1 MKFMLRRKLQII
13 LLCGGIWVAAL
24 SSVWAYE
31 VENSSV
37 GNNYTLIIQNTAS
50 QPLHGVAVAL
60 ISSPAWVVNFAPTYV
75 DLGNI
80 QPTASDTAV
89 FSFGIAPG
97 SDSLGGELEL
107 QITTQTGKIWKKKLQ
122 LYVVP
127 RLVTLNLQTN
137 GSCCNISE
145 YDLYIPGDANG
156 DEKISLTD
164 IVYLVNYVFR
174 GGPEPVPFFLS
185 GDMNEDARVDLTDI
199 IILVNYVFS
208 SP

>member
-1 MKFMLRRKLQII
+1 MLKKQLRII
-13 LLCGGIWVAAL
+13 LILGGIWFTAL
-24 SSVWAYE
+24 APLGAYE

-37 GNNYTLIIQNTAS
+37 GNSYSLIVENTGS

-60 ISSPAWVVNFAPTYV
+60 TSSPPWVVNFTPTFV
-75 DLGNI
+75 DFGNI

-107 QITTQTGKIWKKKLQ
+107 QITTQSGKVWKKKVL

-127 RLVTLNLQTN
+127 RLVTLATQTN
-137 GSCCNISE
+137 GSCCDISE
-145 YDLYIPGDANG
+145 FELYTPGDANA
-156 DEKISLTD
+156 DEKITLID
-164 IVYLVNYVFR
+164 IVYLVNYVFK
-174 GGPEPVPFFLS
+174 GGPEPLPFFLS
-185 GDMNEDARVDLTDI
+185 GDMNEDATVNLTDI
-199 IILVNYVFS
+199 VLLVNYVFS

>member
-1 MKFMLRRKLQII
+1 MLKKLLHII
-13 LLCGGIWVAAL
+13 LILSGIWFTAL
-24 SSVWAYE
+24 SPLMAYE

-37 GNNYTLIIQNTAS
+37 GNIYTLIIENTGS

-60 ISSPAWVVNFAPTYV
+60 ISSPAWVVNFTPTFV
-75 DLGNI
+75 DFGNI
-80 QPTASDTAV
+80 QPTLSDTAV

-107 QITTQTGKIWKKKLQ
+107 QITTQTGKVWKKKLL

-127 RLVTLNLQTN
+127 RLVTLAIQTN
-137 GSCCNISE
+137 GSCCDISE
-145 YDLYIPGDANG
+145 YELYTPGDANG
-156 DEKISLTD
+156 DEKITLID
-164 IVYLVNYVFR
+164 IVYVVNYVFR
-174 GGPEPVPFFLS
+174 GGPEPIPFFLS

-199 IILVNYVFS
+199 LLLVNYVFS